1 MSTTL
6 PGLTATD
13 SPSRPAKGEKD
24 CNALRDSMGCGSL
37 SGAAD
42 ISTLCSAHQQQT
54 PSLARRVC
62 VKPYKISKILRAL
75 ASEKKNLKSQQTS
88 TTVRGSLAARPARAR
103 QLTRERARAAS
114 TLYIKCL
121 VVARAARGSARAA
134 VRLFSAAEL
143 KRPRRPLERE
153 RVPRS

>member
-54 PSLARRVC
+54 PSSQSC